1 MIEKIKKIFLYAG
14 LILIIFQKA
23 PIFLE
28 TRYEVFR
35 AIIYVV
41 FGTLLIIT
49 IFDFR
54 ALKISQLL
62 RICFLLLALQLSLF
76 LVMQILEFRVGWF
89 DLIEVA
95 IPLSILLIGSSFSF
109 SKKEIVKI
117 SIVFMVL
124 TLLVSAWQIY
134 YYQGD
139 FFIHQYYTIPI
150 KNSMGPFLVISLG
163 IIIYLLLFL
172 PEKENK
178 KKIMR
183 SVFFLSAS
191 IIGFYFA
198 LIIRSRSALLAILLF
213 IMFLFI
219 KKRAYRMLAGSVLLI
234 IILALSSNFNLIT
247 FIVNPVVKAFTL
259 NFDIYD
265 IESISS
271 GRYSVYKEA
280 IEVIKEYPLWGTSK
294 NHILFYGMPHNYLL
308 NKLLLY
314 GFVGSVFFL
323 ITYLIIAWTI
333 LKGTIVS
340 RPNVKNIGLFI
351 FIIPLIISFF
361 EYSYPFGPGTA
372 NIFAF
377 LLLSQSDRMIY
388 LSNRR

>member
-1 MIEKIKKIFLYAG
+1 MWKIKKALLYAG
-14 LILIIFQKA
+14 LILVILQKA
-23 PIFLE
+23 PIILE
-28 TRYEVFR
+28 YNYELFR
-35 AIIYVV
+35 TVIYLV
-41 FGTLLIIT
+41 FGILLILSL
-49 IFDFR
+49 
-54 ALKISQLL
+54 LKLKSLNVSSFI
-62 RICFLLLALQLSLF
+62 RKCFLLLFCQLIVFLFLQL
-76 LVMQILEFRVGWF
+76 LEFRLNWF
-89 DLIEVA
+89 DLVEVA
-95 IPLSILLIGSSFSF
+95 IPLSIMIIGLSLNFSE
-109 SKKEIVKI
+109 KEIVRI
-117 SIVFMVL
+117 SVIFIFL
-124 TLLVSAWQIY
+124 TLLISAWQIY

-139 FFIHQYYTIPI
+139 FLIHQYYTIPI
-150 KNSMGPFLVISLG
+150 KNSIGPFLVISLG
-163 IIIYLLLFL
+163 IIFYLFL
-172 PEKENK
+172 FMPKRENE
-178 KKIMR
+178 KKIKRLAM
-183 SVFFLSAS
+183 FLLTF

-198 LIIRSRSALLAILLF
+198 LIIRSRSALLALLLF
-213 IMFLFI
+213 VIFLFI
-219 KKRAYRMLAGSVLLI
+219 KKRDYRLLAGLVSLI
-234 IILALSSNFNLIT
+234 IILALSSNINI
-247 FIVNPVVKAFTL
+247 INSAINPIVKAFTL

-323 ITYLIIAWTI
+323 IIYLIIAWTI

>member
-1 MIEKIKKIFLYAG
+1 
-14 LILIIFQKA
+14 
-23 PIFLE
+23 
-28 TRYEVFR
+28 
-35 AIIYVV
+35 
-41 FGTLLIIT
+41 
-49 IFDFR
+49 
-54 ALKISQLL
+54 
-62 RICFLLLALQLSLF
+62 
-76 LVMQILEFRVGWF
+76 MQILEFRVGWF

-323 ITYLIIAWTI
+323 IIYLIIAWTI

>member
-1 MIEKIKKIFLYAG
+1 
-14 LILIIFQKA
+14 
-23 PIFLE
+23 
-28 TRYEVFR
+28 
-35 AIIYVV
+35 
-41 FGTLLIIT
+41 
-49 IFDFR
+49 
-54 ALKISQLL
+54 
-62 RICFLLLALQLSLF
+62 
-76 LVMQILEFRVGWF
+76 
-89 DLIEVA
+89 
-95 IPLSILLIGSSFSF
+95 
-109 SKKEIVKI
+109 
-117 SIVFMVL
+117 
-124 TLLVSAWQIY
+124 
-134 YYQGD
+134 
-139 FFIHQYYTIPI
+139 
-150 KNSMGPFLVISLG
+150 
-163 IIIYLLLFL
+163 
-172 PEKENK
+172 
-178 KKIMR
+178 
-183 SVFFLSAS
+183 
-191 IIGFYFA
+191 
-198 LIIRSRSALLAILLF
+198 
-213 IMFLFI
+213 
-219 KKRAYRMLAGSVLLI
+219 MLAGSVLLI

-323 ITYLIIAWTI
+323 IIYLIIAWTI